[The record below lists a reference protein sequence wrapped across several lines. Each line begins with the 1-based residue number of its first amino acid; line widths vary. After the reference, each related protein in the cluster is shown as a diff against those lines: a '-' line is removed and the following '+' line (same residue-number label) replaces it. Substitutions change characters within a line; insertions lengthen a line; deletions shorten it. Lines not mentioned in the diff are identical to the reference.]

1 MSITVCVADPVL
13 ARMLYLEAKH
23 HGFEGTTPSV
33 HFADPSGGA
42 LPTPTEDLLTVAVG
56 GLPTDTAHPAF
67 ARLSLPF
74 RAEELKQIVLCWRG
88 QGARIERVGELLY
101 LNGRQIALSR
111 TELELLTLL
120 YENKHRVVTVSEMC
134 AVLGESALHTNTLSV
149 YLYRL
154 RRKLGAHGSCIQ
166 TVRKTGCQWIEKG
179 ETV

>member
-1 MSITVCVADPVL
+1 MSITVCVADPIL

-23 HGFEGTTPSV
+23 HGFEGKSPSV
-33 HFADPSGGA
+33 YFADLAGGT
-42 LPTPTEDLLTVAVG
+42 LPTPAEDLLTVAVG
-56 GLPTDTAHPAF
+56 ELPADVARRAF
-67 ARLSLPF
+67 ASLSLPF
-74 RAEELKQIVLCWRG
+74 CADEFKQIVQDWRQ
-88 QGARIERVGELLY
+88 QGTRVERVGELLY
-101 LNGRQIALSR
+101 LNGRQIPLSR

-154 RRKLGAHGSCIQ
+154 RRKLGAHGNCIQ